1 MNNINVTSELAPRL
15 PLRGALLDLDGVL
28 VDTARLHFEGW
39 QQVAAKLGFTLDTAT
54 GDLLKG
60 VSRDEALQI
69 VVRTGGMELATDQR
83 MEMSDWKNAW
93 YQEQVDLL
101 DATALLA
108 GAADMLKWLRAKGI
122 PLALASSSRNAARIL
137 QSVGIA
143 GYFDA
148 IVDAAALRHTKPDPE
163 IFLRAAQA
171 IGVPARACVVIE
183 DSLAGIDGAHRA
195 GCVAI
200 GVGDRDVLAHA
211 DLVVA
216 SLTDIP
222 LDVVFGPYP
231 PDVRRD

>member
-1 MNNINVTSELAPRL
+1 MNTINVTAELAARL

-39 QQVAAKLGFTLDTAT
+39 QQVAAKLGFSLDPAT
-54 GDLLKG
+54 DDLLKG

-69 VVRTGGMELATDQR
+69 VVRMGGMELAADQR
-83 MEMSDWKNAW
+83 TEMSDWKNAW

-108 GAADMLKWLRAKGI
+108 GAADLLKRLRARRI
-122 PLALASSSRNAARIL
+122 PLALASSSRNAERIL

-143 GYFDA
+143 DYFDA
-148 IVDAAALRHTKPDPE
+148 VVDAAALRHTKPDPE

-171 IGVPARACVVIE
+171 IGVPARACLVIE

-195 GCVAI
+195 GCLAV

-216 SLTDIP
+216 SLTDMP

-231 PDVRRD
+231 ADVRRD